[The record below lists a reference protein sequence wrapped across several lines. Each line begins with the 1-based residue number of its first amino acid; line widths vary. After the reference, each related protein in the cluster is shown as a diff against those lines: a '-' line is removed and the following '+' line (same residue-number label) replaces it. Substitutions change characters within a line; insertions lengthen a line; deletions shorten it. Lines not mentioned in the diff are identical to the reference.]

1 MDWFY
6 LEFELLT
13 ISQLL
18 ELRPAH
24 LLFGMSTLE
33 NISKI
38 IPFGT
43 HKMDPQTRGQRVR
56 GSSGAQNVRKS
67 DLLGVL
73 VQPKEASGDDF

>member
-18 ELRPAH
+18 ELRLAH
-24 LLFGMSTLE
+24 LFYEMSTLE
-33 NISKI
+33 KISKI
-38 IPFGT
+38 TPFGT
-43 HKMDPQTRGQRVR
+43 LKRDPQTRGHQVR

-67 DLLGVL
+67 DSLGVL
-73 VQPKEASGDDF
+73 VQPEEGSGEDF